1 MEFVELIDALKYVS
15 PSRDE
20 PFKAYKHITENW
32 DDNWG
37 SVNSQWK
44 NIIGGLSISSVQ
56 GEAFK
61 EVASTIEGFFKEQE

>member
-1 MEFVELIDALKYVS
+1 MIDALRYVS
-15 PSRDE
+15 SSRDK

-32 DDNWG
+32 DDNKD

-44 NIIGGLSISSVQ
+44 NIIEGLSISSVK

-61 EVASTIEGFFKEQE
+61 AVASTIEGFFKEQE

>member
-1 MEFVELIDALKYVS
+1 MIDALKYVS
-15 PSRDE
+15 SSRDK

-32 DDNWG
+32 DDNKD

-44 NIIGGLSISSVQ
+44 NIIEGLSISSVK

-61 EVASTIEGFFKEQE
+61 AVASTIEGFFKEQE